1 MNINLLDQLRQSA
14 SEWVSS
20 EQLRQPSG
28 VSRAAISKQIK
39 GLQALGYEIESS
51 TRKGYRLLKDP
62 DGLQAALIQPQL
74 AGTRFATGRYLYREV
89 VDSTNDEV
97 RKLAVENEGEGSLV
111 VAEVQEKGR
120 GRRGRSWLG
129 RAGDSLQFSVL
140 LRPPLRPQD
149 ATLIPLLA
157 ATSVYRALKKC
168 GIEGAGI
175 KWPNDVLMGGR
186 KLCGVLCEMSVDME
200 GIQYA
205 MLGIGLN
212 VNTAS
217 DQFPEEIR
225 EIASSLASETGRSW
239 RRSDLLVAILKELE
253 AQLTLAWAGD
263 AEAILEGWREGAL
276 TPGKR
281 VRVQMP
287 NATVLTGVAVDVNA
301 QGALLL
307 KDDEGTLHT
316 LHSGEVSL
324 GTKGS
329 MAEE

>member
-1 MNINLLDQLRQSA
+1 MNINLLDKLRQA
-14 SEWVSS
+14 KTEWVSS

-62 DGLQAALIQPQL
+62 DGLEAELIQSQL
-74 AGTRFATGRYLYREV
+74 VDTRFANGTYVYREV
-89 VDSTNDEV
+89 VDSTNDEA
-97 RKLAVENEGEGSLV
+97 RKLALENAGEGSLV
-111 VAEVQEKGR
+111 VAEIQEQGR
-120 GRRGRSWLG
+120 GRRGRSWFG

-168 GIEGAGI
+168 GVGDVGI
-175 KWPNDVLMGGR
+175 KWPNDVLIGGR
-186 KLCGVLCEMSVDME
+186 KCCGVLCEMIVDME

-205 MLGIGLN
+205 MLGMGLN
-212 VNTAS
+212 VNTPS
-217 DQFPEEIR
+217 EQFPEEIR
-225 EIASSLASETGRSW
+225 GVACSLASETGRMW
-239 RRSDLLVAILKELE
+239 RRSDLLVAILKELDQ
-253 AQLTLAWAGD
+253 QLELAWKGEAS
-263 AEAILEGWREGAL
+263 AILDGWREGAL

-281 VRVQMP
+281 IRVQMP
-287 NATVLTGVAVDVNA
+287 NDTVLVGVAEDVND

-307 KDDEGTLHT
+307 RDDEGTLHT

-324 GTKGS
+324 KVG
-329 MAEE
+329 

>member
-1 MNINLLDQLRQSA
+1 MNIKLLDQLRQSGA
-14 SEWVSS
+14 EWVSS

-51 TRKGYRLLKDP
+51 TRKGYRLLEDP
-62 DGLQAALIQPQL
+62 DGLEAEMILPQL
-74 AGTRFATGRYLYREV
+74 AGTRFTKGAYQYREV
-89 VDSTNDEV
+89 VDSTNDEI
-97 RKLAVENEGEGSLV
+97 RSLAEAHAAEGSLV

-168 GIEGAGI
+168 GVEDVGI

-205 MLGIGLN
+205 MLGMGLN
-212 VNTAS
+212 VNTSA

-225 EIASSLASETGRSW
+225 EIACSLASETGKTW
-239 RRSDLLVAILKELE
+239 RRSDLLVAILAELD
-253 AQLTLAWAGD
+253 AQLALAWAGD
-263 AEAILEGWREGAL
+263 ASAILDGWREGAL

-287 NATVLTGVAVDVNA
+287 NDTVLSGVAEDVNA

-307 KDDEGTLHT
+307 RDDEGKLHT

-324 GTKGS
+324 GTR
-329 MAEE
+329 AE